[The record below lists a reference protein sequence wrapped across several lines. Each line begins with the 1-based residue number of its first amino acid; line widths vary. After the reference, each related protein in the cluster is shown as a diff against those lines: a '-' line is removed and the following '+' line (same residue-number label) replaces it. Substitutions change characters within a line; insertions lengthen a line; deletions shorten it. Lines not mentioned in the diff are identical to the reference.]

1 MRNVLHGRVQLNTD
15 LVTCW
20 CCCWGAY
27 RTFRGYNHAGGTTL
41 MEMSSEYELTALS
54 AHSLFFPMHS
64 GGVSALT
71 ACCHA
76 SLAIADFPSGIL
88 RQNKIFSL

>member
-1 MRNVLHGRVQLNTD
+1 
-15 LVTCW
+15 
-20 CCCWGAY
+20 
-27 RTFRGYNHAGGTTL
+27 